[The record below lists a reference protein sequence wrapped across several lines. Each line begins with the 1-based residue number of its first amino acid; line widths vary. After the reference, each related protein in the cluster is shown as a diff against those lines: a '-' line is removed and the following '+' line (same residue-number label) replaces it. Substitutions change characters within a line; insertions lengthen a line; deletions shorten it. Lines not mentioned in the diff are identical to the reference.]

1 MISDKELTHDD
12 LQQDLDM
19 ILVSSWTNNIEMNK
33 LIAMMA
39 DADTDAVSIEADDND
54 DREDS

>member
-1 MISDKELTHDD
+1 
-12 LQQDLDM
+12 
-19 ILVSSWTNNIEMNK
+19 MNK

-39 DADTDAVSIEADDND
+39 DADTDAVSIETDDND